1 VGSQRPPRAW
11 VLNWGREAVALSSRH
26 FLVAPDGSLY
36 RLANAKFDR
45 MLRDPNGTVL
55 PTFAGQRVHMA
66 ELVVELAGRAALR
79 VVRRTFAVLP
89 FDDGGRMDSARFLKQ
104 QWARAESGQP
114 RQPGQCRRRCR
125 SVRRARR
132 GVETCKGTGAHP
144 RRCRAWANRLS
155 ARVVARVD
163 TRSGQDSGRDC
174 AASRPTGAVAG
185 WWVPWRDRSGALLQ
199 FVVHATI
206 VVIKAMRNND
216 EDF

>member
-1 VGSQRPPRAW
+1 
-11 VLNWGREAVALSSRH
+11 LNWGREAVALSSRH

-104 QWARAESGQP
+104 QWARAESALDRGLDAPDSQDSQDNVVDAAVLFVAHGGAWKP
-114 RQPGQCRRRCR
+114 ARALARTLDDAALGRIACRR
-125 SVRRARR
+125 A
-132 GVETCKGTGAHP
+132 
-144 RRCRAWANRLS
+144 
-155 ARVVARVD
+155 
-163 TRSGQDSGRDC
+163 
-174 AASRPTGAVAG
+174 
-185 WWVPWRDRSGALLQ
+185 
-199 FVVHATI
+199 
-206 VVIKAMRNND
+206 
-216 EDF
+216 